1 MCNKCLEEEIEDLK
15 AKVKREAEWASTTI
29 SELRATLSNTKAE
42 LSDVRRDLEDTT
54 TTLDNY
60 RDIHVKSSRIN
71 STLRK
76 SVSDQEDAI
85 RTLTEERDV
94 SREMHQSLST
104 AYNDLL
110 VLYVKNCDEYD
121 SLVSRYDDLLAR
133 YEKSCDDYEKLAS
146 RFIWRNDAD

>member
-1 MCNKCLEEEIEDLK
+1 MCKCLEEEIEELK
-15 AKVKREAEWASTTI
+15 AEVKQEAERAKTWRSLWELNGNTI

-76 SVSDQEDAI
+76 SIADQEDTI
-85 RTLTEERDV
+85 RTLMDERDLA
-94 SREMHQSLST
+94 REMLQNLST
-104 AYNDLL
+104 AYTDLL
-110 VLYVKNCDEYD
+110 GLYAKNCDEYD
-121 SLVSRYDDLLAR
+121 SLVSRYDDLLLR
-133 YEKSCDDYEKLAS
+133 CDAE
-146 RFIWRNDAD
+146 ND

>member
-15 AKVKREAEWASTTI
+15 AKVKREAERASTTI
-29 SELRATLSNTKAE
+29 SELRAALSNTKAE

-60 RDIHVKSSRIN
+60 RDTHVKSSRIN

-76 SVSDQEDAI
+76 SIADQEDTV
-85 RTLTEERDV
+85 RTLTAERDL
-94 SREMHQSLST
+94 SRELFQGMVS
-104 AYNDLL
+104 AYADLL
-110 VLYVKNCDEYD
+110 D
-121 SLVSRYDDLLAR
+121 RYS
-133 YEKSCDDYEKLAS
+133 KTCDDYEELVS